1 MIKEFISSLL
11 LYLCNHWIAFI
22 PFYFLRHAYYRS
34 LMGFKIGRGS
44 SICMGARF
52 RRYGRVTIGNNCVI
66 HENVVFSNLD
76 EIVIKDCAVVGPQ
89 CYLHTSDHD
98 VYDRNF
104 LTRTAPIVIGDHAF
118 IGLRSTILKGV
129 NLGDNAVVAAGS
141 LVTKSVGACEVVAG
155 VPAKVVG
162 RRESAMEYVPRYRPL
177 FR

>member
-11 LYLCNHWIAFI
+11 LYLCNHWIAFV
-22 PFYFLRHAYYRS
+22 PFYSIRHGYYRIF
-34 LMGFKIGRGS
+34 MGFAIGPGS

-52 RRYGRVTIGNNCVI
+52 RRYGRVTIGSNCVI

-76 EIVIKDCAVVGPQ
+76 EIVIKNCAVVGPQ

-104 LTRTAPIVIGDHAF
+104 TTRTAPIVVGDHAF
-118 IGLRSTILKGV
+118 IGLRSTVLKGV
-129 NLGDNAVVAAGS
+129 NVGDNAVVAAGS
-141 LVTKSVGACEVVAG
+141 LVNKSVEPFDVVAG
-155 VPAKVVG
+155 APAKVVG
-162 RRESAMEYVPRYRPL
+162 RREFPMEYVPRYMPL

>member
-11 LYLCNHWIAFI
+11 LYICNYWIAFV
-22 PFYFLRHAYYRS
+22 PFYAIRHAYYRS

-89 CYLHTSDHD
+89 CYIHTSDHD
-98 VYDRNF
+98 VYHREF
-104 LTRTAPIVIGDHAF
+104 TTRTAPVVIGDHAF
-118 IGLRSTILKGV
+118 VGLRSILLKGV
-129 NLGDNAVVAAGS
+129 NIEDNAVVAAGS
-141 LVTKSVGACEVVAG
+141 LVTKSVGASEIVAG
-155 VPAKVVG
+155 TPAKVVG
-162 RRESAMEYVPRYRPL
+162 RRDALMNYVPHYKPL